1 MQPPG
6 VDRLGRHLKRLRED
20 RKLTLGGVEDLSAV
34 FGDRINKTYLFRVE
48 RGTTVPTLPRLH
60 ILARIYRV
68 RLTALVDI
76 LEQARLEQKRKTD
89 FGIDLSKNTFEDI
102 RTKGIE
108 AEDRGDFAR
117 AIQLYEA
124 AAERARLEPPSADR
138 KLKIATA
145 RHDLSIAL
153 RCSGEWELARE
164 VAEDTFEEPAIP
176 DLLRDK
182 MRLNLAIIYRRLGQ
196 PVLASEILLGLQD
209 RKDKVSPEILALV
222 YQEMGSL
229 LLKSRPREAAKNYKL
244 ALGIQKRLRNT
255 LDVCRLLGNI
265 GLAELNAGR
274 YEPSMKA
281 LIQAHEIARV
291 NQFHHPQAAIACF
304 MGKNAFK
311 NGNLELAKPH
321 LREALELARNGDYN
335 EVLFESHF
343 YLWRIATAQENISL
357 ARALEASLRFYAKR
371 VKEPTEELEEF
382 RKERS

>member
-48 RGTTVPTLPRLH
+48 RGTTVPTLLRLH

-124 AAERARLEPPSADR
+124 AAARARLEPPSADR

-164 VAEDTFEEPAIP
+164 VAEDTFEVPGLP

-209 RKDKVSPEILALV
+209 RKDRVSPEIQALV

-229 LLKSRPREAAKNYKL
+229 LLKSRPKEAARHYRKAL
-244 ALGIQKRLRNT
+244 ALQRKLKNDIEI
-255 LDVCRLLGNI
+255 CRLLTNVGV
-265 GLAELNAGR
+265 AERRSGR
-274 YEPSMKA
+274 LDPSWKA
-281 LIQAHEIARV
+281 LIAAGELAQSM
-291 NQFHHPQAAIACF
+291 QFHHARAEVAAA
-304 MGKNAFK
+304 MGKNAFI
-311 NGNLELAKPH
+311 GGDLERAKR
-321 LREALELARNGDYN
+321 LFRECSEIARSGDYY
-335 EVLFESHF
+335 ELLFVSHY
-343 YLWRIATAQENISL
+343 YLRTVATSL
-357 ARALEASLRFYAKR
+357 ADPSAARAHEASARFFSKR
-371 VKEPTEELEEF
+371 VQQSCEELEEF
-382 RKERS
+382 RKERH